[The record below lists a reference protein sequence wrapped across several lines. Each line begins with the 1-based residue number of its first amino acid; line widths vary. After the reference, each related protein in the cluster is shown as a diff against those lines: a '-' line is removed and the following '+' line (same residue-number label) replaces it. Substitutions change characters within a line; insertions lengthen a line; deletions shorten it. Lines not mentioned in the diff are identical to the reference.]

1 MSNVLDRIKETWA
14 EEQVE
19 SSFDDW
25 KYVSEILKDHFLSQ
39 VEDKNKKEFIEYLEE
54 LNYDED
60 FINNMFKRRW
70 MMKKYKVYTK
80 WIGYSEI
87 DVKAKSE
94 EEAKEMV
101 NTGNYDPSDEIHT
114 GNGLEYGYEGEEI
127 TEIKEVNDEIR

>member
-25 KYVSEILKDHFLSQ
+25 KFVTGVLKDHFLSQ

-60 FINNMFKRRW
+60 IINNMFKRR
-70 MMKKYKVYTK
+70 
-80 WIGYSEI
+80 
-87 DVKAKSE
+87 
-94 EEAKEMV
+94 
-101 NTGNYDPSDEIHT
+101 
-114 GNGLEYGYEGEEI
+114 
-127 TEIKEVNDEIR
+127 

>member
-25 KYVSEILKDHFLSQ
+25 KFVTGVLKDHFLSQ

-60 FINNMFKRRW
+60 FINNMFKRR
-70 MMKKYKVYTK
+70 
-80 WIGYSEI
+80 
-87 DVKAKSE
+87 
-94 EEAKEMV
+94 
-101 NTGNYDPSDEIHT
+101 
-114 GNGLEYGYEGEEI
+114 
-127 TEIKEVNDEIR
+127 

>member
-1 MSNVLDRIKETWA
+1 
-14 EEQVE
+14 
-19 SSFDDW
+19 
-25 KYVSEILKDHFLSQ
+25 
-39 VEDKNKKEFIEYLEE
+39 
-54 LNYDED
+54 
-60 FINNMFKRRW
+60 

-127 TEIKEVNDEIR
+127 TEIEEVNDEIR

>member
-25 KYVSEILKDHFLSQ
+25 KYVAQILKDHFLSQ

-60 FINNMFKRRW
+60 FINNMFK
-70 MMKKYKVYTK
+70 
-80 WIGYSEI
+80 
-87 DVKAKSE
+87 
-94 EEAKEMV
+94 
-101 NTGNYDPSDEIHT
+101 
-114 GNGLEYGYEGEEI
+114 
-127 TEIKEVNDEIR
+127 EVNDE

>member
-1 MSNVLDRIKETWA
+1 MMSDVLDRIKETWA

-60 FINNMFKRRW
+60 FINNMFKRR
-70 MMKKYKVYTK
+70 
-80 WIGYSEI
+80 
-87 DVKAKSE
+87 
-94 EEAKEMV
+94 
-101 NTGNYDPSDEIHT
+101 
-114 GNGLEYGYEGEEI
+114 
-127 TEIKEVNDEIR
+127 

>member
-1 MSNVLDRIKETWA
+1 MMSDVLDRIKETWA

-60 FINNMFKRRW
+60 IINNMFKR
-70 MMKKYKVYTK
+70 
-80 WIGYSEI
+80 SE
-87 DVKAKSE
+87 
-94 EEAKEMV
+94 
-101 NTGNYDPSDEIHT
+101 
-114 GNGLEYGYEGEEI
+114 
-127 TEIKEVNDEIR
+127 

>member
-60 FINNMFKRRW
+60 IINNMFKR
-70 MMKKYKVYTK
+70 
-80 WIGYSEI
+80 SE
-87 DVKAKSE
+87 
-94 EEAKEMV
+94 
-101 NTGNYDPSDEIHT
+101 
-114 GNGLEYGYEGEEI
+114 
-127 TEIKEVNDEIR
+127 

>member
-1 MSNVLDRIKETWA
+1 
-14 EEQVE
+14 
-19 SSFDDW
+19 
-25 KYVSEILKDHFLSQ
+25 
-39 VEDKNKKEFIEYLEE
+39 
-54 LNYDED
+54 
-60 FINNMFKRRW
+60 
-70 MMKKYKVYTK
+70 MKKYKVYTK

>member
-25 KYVSEILKDHFLSQ
+25 KYVAQILKDHFLSQ

-60 FINNMFKRRW
+60 CINDMF
-70 MMKKYKVYTK
+70 
-80 WIGYSEI
+80 E
-87 DVKAKSE
+87 
-94 EEAKEMV
+94 
-101 NTGNYDPSDEIHT
+101 
-114 GNGLEYGYEGEEI
+114 
-127 TEIKEVNDEIR
+127 EVNDE

>member
-60 FINNMFKRRW
+60 FINNMFKRR
-70 MMKKYKVYTK
+70 
-80 WIGYSEI
+80 
-87 DVKAKSE
+87 
-94 EEAKEMV
+94 
-101 NTGNYDPSDEIHT
+101 
-114 GNGLEYGYEGEEI
+114 
-127 TEIKEVNDEIR
+127 

>member
-39 VEDKNKKEFIEYLEE
+39 VEDNNKKEFIEYLEE

-60 FINNMFKRRW
+60 IINNMFKR
-70 MMKKYKVYTK
+70 
-80 WIGYSEI
+80 SE
-87 DVKAKSE
+87 
-94 EEAKEMV
+94 
-101 NTGNYDPSDEIHT
+101 
-114 GNGLEYGYEGEEI
+114 
-127 TEIKEVNDEIR
+127 